1 VSEGERYLELGLR
14 LGRHVDG
21 LVDSYYGPP
30 ELKQHV
36 DAEDLVPAETLAGD
50 ADSLL
55 GELPDGWL
63 RDQVHG
69 LATYARVLAGEP
81 ISYSDEVEACYGVRP
96 QRFDEDVYRAAHE
109 QLDALLPGDGSLL
122 ERREAWRDANQMPSG
137 RLMPVLDDVL
147 AELRRRTA
155 ELFGLAEGEEM
166 FVEEVHDEPWWA
178 FNYYLGGLRSRVVV
192 NVDVPTTYDDLLDLA
207 AHEAYP
213 GHHTERSTKE
223 RLLVRERGLI
233 DETINLVPTPQSL
246 LAEGIAETAY
256 EILGEEAREATVAIM
271 RQHGIS
277 YDAEHAREV
286 RRAFTPMRRLGVDAA
301 LLVHED
307 GATEE
312 QAKAHLMRWGVLT
325 EKRATQSIRFVLDPT
340 WRAYVITYS
349 SGGELAR
356 AYHGGDPAKFKEL
369 LEGQVRARDLV
380 AAAASA
386 H

>member
-1 VSEGERYLELGLR
+1 VSERERYLELGLR

-21 LVDSYYGPP
+21 VVDSYYGPP
-30 ELKQHV
+30 ELKEQV
-36 DAEDLVPAETLAGD
+36 DAEELVPAETLAGQ

-55 GELPDGWL
+55 RGIPDGWL
-63 RDQVHG
+63 RDQVQG

-96 QRFDEDVYRAAHE
+96 DRWDEDVYRAAHE
-109 QLDALLPGDGSLL
+109 RLDALLPGDGSLL
-122 ERREAWRDANQMPSG
+122 ERREAWRDAHQMPADK
-137 RLMPVLDDVL
+137 LLPVLIDVL

-155 ELFGLAEGEEM
+155 DLFGLAEGEEM

-178 FNYYLGGLRSRVVV
+178 FNYYLGGLRSRVVI
-192 NVDVPTTYDDLLDLA
+192 NVDVPTTYDDMLDLA
-207 AHEAYP
+207 AHEGYP
-213 GHHTERSTKE
+213 GHHTERTTKE
-223 RLLVRERGLI
+223 RLLVREQGLI

-246 LAEGIAETAY
+246 LAEGIAETAD
-256 EILGEEAREATVAIM
+256 EILGEEAREATIAIM
-271 RQHGIS
+271 RRHGIS
-277 YDAEHAREV
+277 YDAEHSHDV
-286 RRAFTPMRRLGVDAA
+286 RQAFTPMRRIGVDAA
-301 LLVHED
+301 LLVYED

-312 QAKAHLMRWGVLT
+312 QAKEHLMRWGVLT

-349 SGGELAR
+349 AGGELAR

-380 AAAASA
+380 AAAR
-386 H
+386 

>member
-1 VSEGERYLELGLR
+1 MSTGERYLELGLR

-21 LVDSYYGPP
+21 LVDSYYGPA
-30 ELKQHV
+30 ELKEQV
-36 DAEDLVPAETLAGD
+36 DAEELVPAETLAGD
-50 ADSLL
+50 AGSLR
-55 GELPDGWL
+55 EDLPDGWL

-69 LATYARVLAGEP
+69 LLTSARVLAGEQ

-96 QRFDEDVYRAAHE
+96 DRWDEDLYRSVHDR
-109 QLDALLPGDGSLL
+109 LDALLPGDGSLL
-122 ERREAWRDANQMPSG
+122 ERREAWREAHLMPSEK
-137 RLMPVLDDVL
+137 LMPVLSDVL

-155 ELFGLAEGEEM
+155 ELLGLVEGEEM

-178 FNYYLGGLRSRVVV
+178 FNYYLGGLRSRVVI
-192 NVDVPTTYDDLLDLA
+192 NVDVPTTYDDILDLA
-207 AHEAYP
+207 AHEGYP

-223 RLLVRERGLI
+223 QLLVRERGLI

-246 LAEGIAETAY
+246 LAEGIAETAD
-256 EILGEEAREATVAIM
+256 EILGEGAHEATIAIM

-277 YDAEHAREV
+277 YDAERSREV
-286 RRAFTPMRRLGVDAA
+286 REAFAPMRRLGLDAA
-301 LLVHED
+301 LLIYED

-312 QAKAHLMRWGVLT
+312 QAKEHLMRWGVQT
-325 EKRATQSIRFVLDPT
+325 EKRATQGIRFVVDPT

-369 LEGQVRARDLV
+369 LEGQVRASDLV
-380 AAAASA
+380 AAAR
-386 H
+386 

>member
-1 VSEGERYLELGLR
+1 VSTGERYLELGLR

-21 LVDSYYGPP
+21 LVDSYYGPS
-30 ELKQHV
+30 ELKHQV
-36 DAEDLVPAETLAGD
+36 DAEDLVPPETLAGD

-55 GELPDGWL
+55 RELPDGWL

-96 QRFDEDVYRAAHE
+96 ERFDENVYRAAQE

-122 ERREAWRDANQMPSG
+122 ERREAWRNANQMPPG
-137 RLMPVLDDVL
+137 QLMPVLSDVL

-155 ELFGLAEGEEM
+155 DLFGLADGEEM

-192 NVDVPTTYDDLLDLA
+192 NLDVPTTYDDLLDLA

-301 LLVHED
+301 LLMYED

-325 EKRATQSIRFVLDPT
+325 ERRATQSIRFVLDPT

-356 AYHGGDPAKFKEL
+356 SYHGGNPAKFKEL

-380 AAAASA
+380 AAARA
-386 H
+386 

>member
-1 VSEGERYLELGLR
+1 VSTGERYLELGLR

-21 LVDSYYGPP
+21 LVDSYYGPS
-30 ELKQHV
+30 ELKQQV
-36 DAEDLVPAETLAGD
+36 DAEDLVPPETLAGD

-55 GELPDGWL
+55 RELPDGWL

-96 QRFDEDVYRAAHE
+96 ERFDENVYRAAHE

-122 ERREAWRDANQMPSG
+122 ERREAWRNANQMPPG
-137 RLMPVLDDVL
+137 QLMPVLSDVL

-155 ELFGLAEGEEM
+155 DFFGLADGEEM

-192 NVDVPTTYDDLLDLA
+192 NLDVPTTYDDLLDLA

-223 RLLVRERGLI
+223 RLLVREEGLI

-277 YDAEHAREV
+277 YDAELAREV

-301 LLVHED
+301 LLVYED

-325 EKRATQSIRFVLDPT
+325 EQRATQSIRFVLDPT

-380 AAAASA
+380 AAAR
-386 H
+386 